1 MGLTR
6 PRLDQLIT
14 GTSTISDPITVL
26 HGGSTSANVD
36 VGFLINRANGLVS
49 NVALYWNES
58 GNAFVTAFTSNIGI
72 TDSNIAVSYYAPL
85 ITGNLTAT
93 NLTATTATTGGLQ
106 AQAIGNVTPGTGAFT
121 TATTGGLQAQAI
133 GNVTPGTAAFTT
145 GTFSSTL
152 GVTGATT
159 LSTATVGGVQAQ
171 AIGNVTPGTGAFT
184 TGTFSSTLGVT
195 GAATLSTATVGGVQ
209 AQAIGNVTPGTG
221 AFTTATAGGV
231 QAQAIGNVTP
241 GTGAFTTGTF
251 SSTLGVTGAATLS
264 TATEGGVQAQAI
276 GNVTPGTGAFTTG
289 TFSSTL
295 VVTGVGTYNG
305 NIASTSTSTGA
316 AVVVGGIGISGN
328 VYSDKLY
335 VTSGIFWAGNNN
347 VISSGGGGSA
357 PAGST
362 AQIQYNNGGEL
373 GAAALNYYSGN
384 TVVVATAGLTSTS
397 TTSGSFQVLGGV
409 GISGN
414 IVANQVHALSNGSGT
429 NFKVGDDAWFG
440 DINIANTVGLRGQQD
455 ATQGYIV
462 FGNSNNTTYIGRSG
476 TNPITVTGA
485 FSVTG
490 TITAATVN
498 AGTIGNAG
506 ATLTGTLST
515 AAQTNIT
522 SLGTLTGLTVTGNT
536 DIQNT
541 VYGRGIYD
549 TSTRVVSTSSGA
561 GNLTISGTGINL
573 TATGPGATG
582 PIGSSVSIP
591 IITTD
596 AYGRI
601 TALTSTAVSTT
612 INLVGTTGTGS
623 VSGGGTLTFAGSY
636 GETAIVSSSTVT
648 ISSAQDIRTSAGP
661 TFANITV
668 PNIIHS
674 GTNGTGNI
682 GEVGATFATVYAT
695 TFSGVSTT
703 AKYADLAE
711 NYTTDQVYEPGTVIV
726 VASAEDGGCNLA
738 EGIASYNIGQRVLGV
753 VSTNP
758 AFIMNH
764 ELDGQAIALR
774 GRVPVKV
781 VGSIRKGQ
789 PLICN
794 EDGKGMYGDTS
805 NSFAIALE
813 TNEEHSVKLVECV
826 IL

>member
-49 NVALYWNES
+49 NVALYWNEA
-58 GNAFVTAFTSNIGI
+58 GNAFVTAFTSNTGI

-106 AQAIGNVTPGTGAFT
+106 ARAIGNVTPGTGNFT
-121 TATTGGLQAQAI
+121 TVTIANLASSNVVITGGSVDGAPI
-133 GNVTPGTAAFTT
+133 
-145 GTFSSTL
+145 
-152 GVTGATT
+152 GAT
-159 LSTATVGGVQAQ
+159 SA
-171 AIGNVTPGTGAFT
+171 
-184 TGTFSSTLGVT
+184 SS
-195 GAATLSTATVGGVQ
+195 
-209 AQAIGNVTPGTG
+209 G
-221 AFTTATAGGV
+221 AFTTAVFNNEITAL
-231 QAQAIGNVTP
+231 GNLILSGNLAVTNN
-241 GTGAFTTGTF
+241 TT
-251 SSTLGVTGAATLS
+251 L
-264 TATEGGVQAQAI
+264 
-276 GNVTPGTGAFTTG
+276 N
-289 TFSSTL
+289 STL

-335 VTSGIFWAGNNN
+335 VTRGIFWAGNNN

-362 AQIQYNNGGEL
+362 AQIQYNNSGEL

-623 VSGGGTLTFAGSY
+623 VSGGETLTFAGSY

-682 GEVGATFATVYAT
+682 GELGATFATVYAT

-794 EDGKGMYGDTS
+794 EDGKGMYGDTN

>member
-58 GNAFVTAFTSNIGI
+58 GNAFVTAFTSNTGI

-106 AQAIGNVTPGTGAFT
+106 ARAIGNVTPGTGNFT
-121 TATTGGLQAQAI
+121 TVTIANLASSNVVITGGSVDGAPI
-133 GNVTPGTAAFTT
+133 
-145 GTFSSTL
+145 
-152 GVTGATT
+152 GAT
-159 LSTATVGGVQAQ
+159 SA
-171 AIGNVTPGTGAFT
+171 
-184 TGTFSSTLGVT
+184 SS
-195 GAATLSTATVGGVQ
+195 
-209 AQAIGNVTPGTG
+209 G
-221 AFTTATAGGV
+221 AFTTAVFNNEITAL
-231 QAQAIGNVTP
+231 GNLILSGNLAVT
-241 GTGAFTTGTF
+241 
-251 SSTLGVTGAATLS
+251 SSTTL
-264 TATEGGVQAQAI
+264 
-276 GNVTPGTGAFTTG
+276 N
-289 TFSSTL
+289 STL

-328 VYSDKLY
+328 VYSDTLY
-335 VTSGIFWAGNNN
+335 VTRGIFWAGNNN

-362 AQIQYNNGGEL
+362 AQIQYNNNGEL

-674 GTNGTGNI
+674 GTNGAGNI

-711 NYTTDQVYEPGTVIV
+711 NYTSDTTYCPGTVVIFGG
-726 VASAEDGGCNLA
+726 SAEITISTVEYDTA
-738 EGIASYNIGQRVLGV
+738 VAGII
-753 VSTNP
+753 STNP
-758 AFIMNH
+758 AHLMNN
-764 ELDGQAIALR
+764 DCIGMPVALQ
-774 GRVPVKV
+774 GRVPCRVQGPVRKGTVLVTSNIPGVAQAIDNSKFVPGCVIGKALTEINITTIETIEVV
-781 VGSIRKGQ
+781 VGK
-789 PLICN
+789 
-794 EDGKGMYGDTS
+794 
-805 NSFAIALE
+805 
-813 TNEEHSVKLVECV
+813 H
-826 IL
+826 

>member
-58 GNAFVTAFTSNIGI
+58 GNAFVTAFTSNTGI

-85 ITGNLTAT
+85 ITGNLTV
-93 NLTATTATTGGLQ
+93 TTATTGGLQ
-106 AQAIGNVTPGTGAFT
+106 AQAIGNVTPGTGNFT
-121 TATTGGLQAQAI
+121 TVTIANLASSNVVITGGSVNGAAI
-133 GNVTPGTAAFTT
+133 G
-145 GTFSSTL
+145 
-152 GVTGATT
+152 AT
-159 LSTATVGGVQAQ
+159 SA
-171 AIGNVTPGTGAFT
+171 GTGAFT
-184 TGTFSSTLGVT
+184 TGTYSVSI
-195 GAATLSTATVGGVQ
+195 Q
-209 AQAIGNVTPGTG
+209 APAIGNVTPGFG
-221 AFTTATAGGV
+221 GFTAV
-231 QAQAIGNVTP
+231 VV
-241 GTGAFTTGTF
+241 
-251 SSTLGVTGAATLS
+251 SSASPIS
-264 TATEGGVQAQAI
+264 T
-276 GNVTPGTGAFTTG
+276 
-289 TFSSTL
+289 
-295 VVTGVGTYNG
+295 G
-305 NIASTSTSTGA
+305 NITCFEYVRTGNLIANSAVASTSTTTGA
-316 AVVVGGIGISGN
+316 LIVTGGAGIGGN

-362 AQIQYNNGGEL
+362 AQIQYNNNDEL

-601 TALTSTAVSTT
+601 AALTSTAVSTT

-623 VSGGGTLTFAGSY
+623 VSGGATLTFAGSY

-682 GEVGATFATVYAT
+682 GELGATFATVYAT

-711 NYTTDQVYEPGTVIV
+711 KYTTDQVYEPGTVIV

-794 EDGKGMYGDTS
+794 EDGKGMYGDTN

>member
-58 GNAFVTAFTSNIGI
+58 GNAFVTAFTSNTGI

-106 AQAIGNVTPGTGAFT
+106 ARAIGNVTPGTGNFT
-121 TATTGGLQAQAI
+121 TVTIANLASSNVVITGGSVDGAPI
-133 GNVTPGTAAFTT
+133 
-145 GTFSSTL
+145 
-152 GVTGATT
+152 GAT
-159 LSTATVGGVQAQ
+159 SA
-171 AIGNVTPGTGAFT
+171 
-184 TGTFSSTLGVT
+184 SS
-195 GAATLSTATVGGVQ
+195 
-209 AQAIGNVTPGTG
+209 G
-221 AFTTATAGGV
+221 AFTTAVFNNEITAL
-231 QAQAIGNVTP
+231 GNLILSGNLAVTNN
-241 GTGAFTTGTF
+241 TT
-251 SSTLGVTGAATLS
+251 L
-264 TATEGGVQAQAI
+264 
-276 GNVTPGTGAFTTG
+276 N
-289 TFSSTL
+289 STL

-335 VTSGIFWAGNNN
+335 VTRGIFWAGNNN

-362 AQIQYNNGGEL
+362 AQIQYNNSGEL

-623 VSGGGTLTFAGSY
+623 VSGGETLTFAGSY

-682 GEVGATFATVYAT
+682 GELGATFATVYAT

-794 EDGKGMYGDTS
+794 EDGKGMYGDTN